1 MSEKIKTL
9 DGKSWDKDE
18 LLKNMMDDEFYYGYL
33 AKYALSSS
41 SIKKLSASPKKYLD
55 SLSGERE
62 DNPAFDFG
70 SLFHWYVLE
79 PDVYK
84 EQVFVNVGKR
94 GTKAWNEA
102 KEEFG
107 RVFLRKDGDVVEALA
122 EPFLENDRVKELLS
136 RSRFEIPEVG
146 YINGYPFRAKADILG
161 DGFIVDLKTCADID
175 NFSYDARKYGY
186 SAQVYIYC
194 TLFNI
199 RYPNWRFLAVDKK
212 TGEFDFFCVSE
223 EFYEQGREIVDR
235 ATYHYRTYIDPAT
248 KTMDPDEFTR
258 DIIL

>member
-9 DGKSWDKDE
+9 DGKSWDRDE
-18 LLKNMMDDEFYYGYL
+18 LLKKMMDDEFYFGYL
-33 AKYALSSS
+33 AKNALSSS
-41 SIKKLSASPKKYLD
+41 AIKDLSYSPMKYLD
-55 SLSGERE
+55 SLSSEKKQT
-62 DNPAFDFG
+62 DAIDFG
-70 SLFHWYVLE
+70 SLFHYYVLE
-79 PDVYK
+79 PEVYK
-84 EQVFVNVGKR
+84 QQVFLDCGRN
-94 GTKAWNEA
+94 TKAYDKA

-107 RVFLRKDGDVVEALA
+107 RVFLRKDGDVVEPLA
-122 EPFLENDRVKELLS
+122 ESFLNNETIKKLLS
-136 RSRFEIPEVG
+136 NTTYEVPEVG

-161 DGFIVDLKTCADID
+161 DGFIVDLKTTNDID
-175 NFSYDARKYGY
+175 KFSNNARWLGY
-186 SAQVYIYC
+186 AAQVYIYC

-248 KTMDPDEFTR
+248 KTMEPDEFTR